1 MQESVQDKPLPE
13 MKDYIDVLHRYCL
26 TLTRSE
32 WESEDLAQEAC
43 LRTLSVL
50 TGRCAHPN
58 PVALLIRTA
67 KNIWIDRLRRGQI
80 AARVEQQ
87 LIIAGDVTHHDE
99 YSYGTDSILNS
110 LARSLSPLQLTV
122 FLLRDVFEF
131 SAAETAVRL
140 RTTEGAI
147 KAALHRARR
156 GIARIKAAL
165 VQDRKIGS
173 RVEAWLDDDLQ
184 AYKNAFLAS
193 NPDALV
199 FLTLA
204 QEEMLSPVEAVSHMH
219 VRGQNKAAQGI
230 GSAAPVFLPPQA
242 SGVLSG
248 WVA

>member
-1 MQESVQDKPLPE
+1 MQELDQGEPLPE
-13 MKDYIDVLHRYCL
+13 LKNYIDVLHRYCL

-32 WESEDLAQEAC
+32 WETEDLVQEAC

-50 TGRCAHPN
+50 TGRCSHPN
-58 PVALLIRTA
+58 PAALLIRTA
-67 KNIWIDRLRRGQI
+67 KNIWIDRLRRGQL
-80 AARVEQQ
+80 AARVKQQ
-87 LIIAGDVTHHDE
+87 LSMAGDVTHHDE

-131 SAAETAVRL
+131 TAAETAVRL

-156 GIARIKAAL
+156 GIAQIKAAL

-173 RVEAWLDDDLQ
+173 RVDAWMEDDLK

-199 FLTLA
+199 YLTLA
-204 QEEMLSPVEAVSHMH
+204 QDEMLSPVEAVSHMY
-219 VRGQNKAAQGI
+219 VRGQNITAQGI
-230 GSAAPVFLPPQA
+230 GSAAPVYLTPQS
-242 SGVLSG
+242 SGILSC